1 MLLRVVENP
10 AFGQTMMKEKQFLT
24 HSVGLPRDFMNKRQK
39 RTAVLLSAALLS
51 ASLLTSCRTGGEAVL
66 TYGDSVITDNQ
77 FTYYLATY
85 KNVYL
90 NTYADM
96 KDTAA
101 FYSAELP
108 DGRTGEEYL
117 FDQTVENV
125 SMSLVCM
132 ELFDKNGLTLDPAV
146 AASIDSYVQS
156 FIDDYA
162 GGDKKA
168 LNSRLAE
175 YGINVNMLREI
186 YLNEEKGT
194 ALYDYLYGENGTV
207 GVTDEELD
215 AYYRENY
222 IRLRHIYV
230 NNKFYYETTEE
241 GYASYDADGNLI
253 THPYEGEALTAKNA
267 VIAAIDTAL
276 SMGADFETVY
286 EQYSEDRYYVNGYYL
301 TAQTDFIDEVEKSA
315 ADLAPGEYTKV
326 ESDVGTHYVLRMELD
341 EKPWED
347 EANADFFD
355 TFEDD
360 VKYQAFVNYVKQY
373 LPDVVRNEEKLAE
386 YSVED
391 SAVNYRF

>member
-1 MLLRVVENP
+1 MTKNLKKTAV
-10 AFGQTMMKEKQFLT
+10 FL
-24 HSVGLPRDFMNKRQK
+24 SA
-39 RTAVLLSAALLS
+39 AVLL
-51 ASLLTSCRTGGEAVL
+51 ASSVLTSCRSGGEAVL
-66 TYGDSVITDNQ
+66 SYGDSIITDNQ

-90 NTYADM
+90 NTYSDV
-96 KDTAA
+96 KDSDA
-101 FYSAELP
+101 FYAGILP
-108 DGRTGEEYL
+108 DGRTGEQYL

-132 ELFDKNGLTLDPAV
+132 ELFDKNGLTLSSSV
-146 AASIDSYVQS
+146 VNTIDSYIQS

-168 LNSRLAE
+168 LNSKLAE

-194 ALYDYLYGENGTV
+194 ALYDYLYGDKGTI
-207 GVTDEELD
+207 GITDED
-215 AYYRENY
+215 KDSFYRENY
-222 IRLRHIYV
+222 VHIRHIYV

-253 THPYEGEALTAKNA
+253 THPYEGEALAEKNA
-267 VIAAIDTAL
+267 IVSAIDAAL
-276 SMGADFETVY
+276 EAGTDFEEVY
-286 EQYSEDRYYVNGYYL
+286 TLYSEDQYYTNGYYL
-301 TAQTDFIDEVEKSA
+301 TAKTDFIEEVEASA
-315 ADLAPGEYTKV
+315 FDLAVGEYAKV
-326 ESDVGTHYVLRMELD
+326 ESDYGTHYILRMELD
-341 EKPWED
+341 EKPWEN

-360 VKYQAFVNYVKQY
+360 VKYKLFVEYIGQY
-373 LPDVVRNEEKLAE
+373 LPDVVKNEEKLAE
-386 YSVED
+386 YSVRD